1 MEKDEKHRYTLK
13 TKTVPVEKGKRQSKL
28 YKQNI
33 DESDV
38 PDSKIAMQQQVP
50 IYQNEQYL
58 AQQQMMMPYGQPVMM
73 NGGLPSNQY
82 IVNQINP
89 VAVTPLKFGVI
100 AMTTVCPFCQVSA
113 PTKIEESFN
122 FCTCFCYFFIILL
135 IPILLILAAYS
146 GCHNVHC
153 NNGCT
158 CDCECCAC
166 AACACKCCID
176 VNHYCTNCG
185 KLLGTRDS
193 CTELCPCFSN
203 CIC

>member
-1 MEKDEKHRYTLK
+1 MEKAEKKRYSIK
-13 TKTVPVEKGKRQSKL
+13 TKEEPTEKGKRHSKL
-28 YKQNI
+28 YKQNF
-33 DESDV
+33 DDNGV
-38 PDSKIAMQQQVP
+38 PNSNALMQQQVP
-50 IYQNEQYL
+50 IYQ
-58 AQQQMMMPYGQPVMM
+58 QQMMTPYGQPIMM

-89 VAVTPLKFGVI
+89 IPVTPLKFGLV

-122 FCTCFCYFFIILL
+122 CCTCFCYFFIILL

-153 NNGCT
+153 DQGCV
-158 CDCECCAC
+158 CDCDCCC
-166 AACACKCCID
+166 CRSTGCDCKCCID
-176 VNHYCTNCG
+176 VNHYCSNCG

-193 CTELCPCFSN
+193 CQELCPCFS
-203 CIC
+203 ICLC

>member
-13 TKTVPVEKGKRQSKL
+13 TKKVPVEKGKRQSKL

-50 IYQNEQYL
+50 IYQNEQYI
-58 AQQQMMMPYGQPVMM
+58 AQQQMMPYGQPVMM

-82 IVNQINP
+82 IINQINP
-89 VAVTPLKFGVI
+89 VPVTPLKFGVI

-153 NNGCT
+153 NNECT

-203 CIC
+203 CLC

>member
-1 MEKDEKHRYTLK
+1 MALNCTPLSRYSLK
-13 TKTVPVEKGKRQSKL
+13 TKEEPTEKGKRHSKL
-28 YKQNI
+28 YKQNF
-33 DESDV
+33 DDNGV
-38 PDSKIAMQQQVP
+38 PNSNALMQQQVP
-50 IYQNEQYL
+50 IYQ
-58 AQQQMMMPYGQPVMM
+58 QQMMTPYGQPIMM

-89 VAVTPLKFGVI
+89 IPVTPLKFGLV

-122 FCTCFCYFFIILL
+122 CCTCFCYAFIILL

-153 NNGCT
+153 NNGCD
-158 CDCECCAC
+158 CSCECCAC
-166 AACACKCCID
+166 AACGCKCCID